1 MRKED
6 WILDFEIK
14 DKNSTINDLLD
25 LNRLQTEMN
34 VKQHQLSE
42 NEKLLQSLR
51 TEIKVYEKLEEA
63 RRKRTG
69 IYTVIS
75 VPLAL
80 ATFLSLDIILSEGSR
95 AGSLLFC
102 FCLGLLCKSRHNSLM
117 IKCCFLLGKCS
128 CEVYLCSDSARPGC
142 ISPFKEDMAPNRG
155 SMVR

>member
-69 IYTVIS
+69 INTVIS

-80 ATFLSLDIILSEGSR
+80 ATFLSLDMTWI
-95 AGSLLFC
+95 
-102 FCLGLLCKSRHNSLM
+102 
-117 IKCCFLLGKCS
+117 
-128 CEVYLCSDSARPGC
+128 
-142 ISPFKEDMAPNRG
+142 
-155 SMVR
+155 

>member
-80 ATFLSLDIILSEGSR
+80 ATFLSLDMILSEGSR

-102 FCLGLLCKSRHNSLM
+102 FCLGFAVQKQTQQPDDKMLL
-117 IKCCFLLGKCS
+117 FTW
-128 CEVYLCSDSARPGC
+128 EV
-142 ISPFKEDMAPNRG
+142 
-155 SMVR
+155 

>member
-1 MRKED
+1 
-6 WILDFEIK
+6 
-14 DKNSTINDLLD
+14 
-25 LNRLQTEMN
+25 MN

-69 IYTVIS
+69 INPVIS
-75 VPLAL
+75 LPLAL
-80 ATFLSLDIILSEGSR
+80 AALLSLDMILSEDSR
-95 AGSLLFC
+95 AWSLLLW
-102 FCLGLLCKSRHNSLM
+102 FCLGLLCKSRSNSLM

-128 CEVYLCSDSARPGC
+128 CKVCLCSDQACSGC
-142 ISPFKEDMAPNRG
+142 FPPLMEDMAPNRG